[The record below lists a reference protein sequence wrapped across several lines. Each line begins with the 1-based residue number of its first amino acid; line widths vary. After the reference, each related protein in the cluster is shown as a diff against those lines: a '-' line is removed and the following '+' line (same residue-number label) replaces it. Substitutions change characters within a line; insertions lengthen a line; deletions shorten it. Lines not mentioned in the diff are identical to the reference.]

1 MCQEA
6 QPVLLWFSLVAVV
19 PAGQYW
25 VMKAAVIDIINDYKS
40 LMKKFSERSNHSQGP
55 ADCMLGTQGALDI
68 QDYDFALVVL
78 HRQI

>member
-1 MCQEA
+1 
-6 QPVLLWFSLVAVV
+6 
-19 PAGQYW
+19 
-25 VMKAAVIDIINDYKS
+25 MKAAVIDIVNDYKS

-55 ADCMLGTQGALDI
+55 ADCMLGTQGALEI